1 MRAYAIRR
9 LLLTIPT
16 MFVVSIIVF
25 MLVRLVPGD
34 IVDAMVNQQTV
45 VAQVSIEVD
54 RDAIRQRLGLDVSL
68 PIQYGRWIGV
78 LPGKDGKINGVLQG
92 NLGESMWRGTPV
104 LKDVIDR
111 WPVTFELGLLA
122 FLIAQLSL
130 PAGIFSALR
139 QGSWGDYVVRIIAI
153 LAIAV
158 PGFWVATMVIVF
170 PAIWWG
176 YMPPLILVTLA
187 EDPIGNI
194 QMFLVP
200 AVVLGLGMTGGTMR
214 MSRTMMLEVLR
225 QDYVRTAWAKGLKE
239 GVVVS
244 RHVLKNA
251 MIPVVDSIVGKVSI
265 MIGGAVI
272 TEQIF
277 NLPGMGRLYI
287 SAISTRDY
295 PVISGLL
302 LIFGFT
308 LVLINVVVDLIYGF
322 LDPRIQYK

>member
-1 MRAYAIRR
+1 
-9 LLLTIPT
+9 

-25 MLVRLVPGD
+25 TLVRLVPGD
-34 IVDAMVNQQTV
+34 VVDAMVTAQTRGG
-45 VAQVSIEVD
+45 ITTGID
-54 RDAIRQRLGLDVSL
+54 REAIRQRLGLDVSL

-78 LPGKDGKINGVLQG
+78 LPGADGNISGILQG
-92 NLGESMWRGTPV
+92 DFGNSLWRETPV
-104 LKDVIDR
+104 IDDIIQR
-111 WPVTFELGLLA
+111 WPVTFQLGLLA
-122 FLIAQLSL
+122 FLFAQLSL

-139 QGSWGDYVVRIIAI
+139 QGSWGDYVVRVISI

-158 PGFWVATMVIVF
+158 PGFWLATMVIVF
-170 PAIWWG
+170 PSIWWG
-176 YMPPLILVTLA
+176 YMPPLILVGFA
-187 EDPIGNI
+187 EDPIANI
-194 QMFLVP
+194 QMFLIP
-200 AVVLGLGMTGGTMR
+200 ALVLGLGMSGDTMR

-239 GVVVS
+239 RAVVL

-251 MIPVVDSIVGKVSI
+251 LIPVVEMIAYKVPI

-287 SAISTRDY
+287 NAISTRDY
-295 PVISGLL
+295 PVVSGLL

-308 LVLINVVVDLIYGF
+308 LVLINVIVDLLYGV

>member
-1 MRAYAIRR
+1 
-9 LLLTIPT
+9 